1 MNGIAWGSIYIWEIF
16 MIIFIVIIV
25 LLIIIFSVSTNQYES
40 QILKMKSE
48 PHTMRNMFEE
58 LRIKIKRLNKKAKS
72 MKSSPELV
80 EEVANQV
87 DKLYEQIN
95 RDSDFLAFVAETD
108 ELKQEVAPMSIEFEF
123 VNKLIERYGIDDS
136 YYKIENKLGDDK
148 IKIPCM
154 ITQSMVE
161 NAFKYGDKT
170 SPDFLTVT
178 FEGPDN
184 DKKYTI
190 QVKNK
195 VTDSFDSEVYS
206 TKQGIKNIVERIA
219 NYNKMNE
226 DDYTATPKKAF
237 KNGYYIFK
245 IEFTRNH

>member
-123 VNKLIERYGIDDS
+123 VNKLIERY
-136 YYKIENKLGDDK
+136 
-148 IKIPCM
+148 
-154 ITQSMVE
+154 V
-161 NAFKYGDKT
+161 
-170 SPDFLTVT
+170 
-178 FEGPDN
+178 
-184 DKKYTI
+184 
-190 QVKNK
+190 
-195 VTDSFDSEVYS
+195 
-206 TKQGIKNIVERIA
+206 
-219 NYNKMNE
+219 
-226 DDYTATPKKAF
+226 
-237 KNGYYIFK
+237 
-245 IEFTRNH
+245 